1 MVILEIIAIV
11 VLLIFIFILVWV
23 LFIGRRI
30 LKTLDATSSLFN
42 NLKLT
47 SKFRWLSVISRIAFI
62 LPLLLK
68 HINNLISGFVKKS
81 SDTGRK
87 NI

>member
-1 MVILEIIAIV
+1 MIFLEIITIV

-47 SKFRWLSVISRIAFI
+47 SKFRWLSVISRVVFM

-68 HINNLISGFVKKS
+68 HINNLISGFVNKS
-81 SDTGRK
+81 SDK
-87 NI
+87 K